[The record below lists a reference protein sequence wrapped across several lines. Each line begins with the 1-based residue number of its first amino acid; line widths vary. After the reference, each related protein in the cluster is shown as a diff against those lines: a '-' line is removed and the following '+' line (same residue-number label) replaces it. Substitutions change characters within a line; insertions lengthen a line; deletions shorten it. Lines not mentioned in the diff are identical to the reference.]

1 MEPIRSQV
9 HDLLRMM
16 AKIDRRF
23 RERLFDALA
32 REPGFEMVRPPY
44 AIVLRNMSPKGSRI
58 TDIARRAG
66 VTKQA
71 IGQLVTQMEADGIVE
86 VVADATDAR
95 AKLVR
100 IPAANR
106 ARHERVAKIAQGLAK
121 EMEAKLGAEG
131 VRELHRLLSKLAD
144 D

>member
-9 HDLLRMM
+9 HDLLRLMN
-16 AKIDRRF
+16 KIDRHF
-23 RERLFDALA
+23 RERLFEALA
-32 REPGFEMVRPPY
+32 KEPGFEMVRPAY
-44 AIVLRNMSPKGSRI
+44 AIVLRNLNPKGSRI
-58 TDIARRAG
+58 TDIARRGG

-71 IGQLVTQMEADGIVE
+71 VGQLVTQMVADGIVE
-86 VVADATDAR
+86 VVADPTDAR

-106 ARHERVAKIAQGLAK
+106 ARHERVAKIAMGLAK
-121 EMEAKLGAEG
+121 EIEGKLGAEG
-131 VRELHRLLSKLAD
+131 VRDLHRLLKKLD